1 MANNKFKLTLEGQA
15 YELERRDGMMVV
27 NGVEFSCE
35 RKEHQVLIAGSPHL
49 VKLSPG
55 TAEVDGIAY
64 TVEVDGLE
72 EPKATGRT
80 RRATHAAADEAGAL
94 TAVMP
99 GLILKILKKEG
110 DHVDVGET
118 VIILEAMKMQNDL
131 QAKCAGVIT
140 QMNVKKG
147 DNVEMRQVLCI
158 IDSTAAG
165 EGAQP
170 AL

>member
-1 MANNKFKLTLEGQA
+1 
-15 YELERRDGMMVV
+15 
-27 NGVEFSCE
+27 
-35 RKEHQVLIAGSPHL
+35 
-49 VKLSPG
+49 
-55 TAEVDGIAY
+55 
-64 TVEVDGLE
+64 
-72 EPKATGRT
+72 
-80 RRATHAAADEAGAL
+80 
-94 TAVMP
+94 
-99 GLILKILKKEG
+99 
-110 DHVDVGET
+110 VDVGET

>member
-35 RKEHQVLIAGSPHL
+35 RKEHQILISGNPHL
-49 VKLSPG
+49 VKLSSG
-55 TAEVDGIAY
+55 GAEVDGIAY
-64 TVEVDGLE
+64 TASAEGLE
-72 EPKATGRT
+72 EPKAAGRV
-80 RRATHAAADEAGAL
+80 RRATQGAAEEAGAL

-110 DHVDVGET
+110 ERVEVGET

-131 QAKCAGVIT
+131 VAKTAGVIS
-140 QMNVKKG
+140 QMNVKQG

-158 IDSTAAG
+158 I
-165 EGAQP
+165 E
-170 AL
+170 